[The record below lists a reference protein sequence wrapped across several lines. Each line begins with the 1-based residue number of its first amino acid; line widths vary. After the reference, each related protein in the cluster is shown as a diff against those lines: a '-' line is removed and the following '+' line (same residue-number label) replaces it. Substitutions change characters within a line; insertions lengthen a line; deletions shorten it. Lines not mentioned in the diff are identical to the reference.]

1 MKYITKNIDVILAV
15 CLGLFW
21 LIFIYVSGLGLS
33 PDSTHYMVNAL
44 NMHYAFDFSSFSLSV
59 IPLWPPFYAF
69 LLNLFMFFN
78 VFPAEAAALLS
89 GCSMLILLV
98 IFTLILKKFSQN
110 LLLNTLFVL
119 TLFTLTGFLDSYL
132 FVMSESP
139 FALFLILHIYFLLKH
154 NETQLVK
161 YYVLAAIFV
170 SLATL
175 TRYMGYPLILTFF
188 IYTIYFLVKSGK
200 QKNQYFLWNQ
210 YLLLNSLTYLPI
222 ILYLVRNYMISRTFH
237 GHREPAELSIF
248 QNLHRVVEVF
258 TSDFS
263 IFLLI
268 LLIISLIFYVFL
280 IKNRNQLIINHSL
293 LALSYIFAF
302 IVIYTI
308 MIVYTTSQVIVNPI
322 STRYFSPIYFT
333 FFLFIFIS
341 FNSILRFNSINHI
354 NRKYSVF
361 WQIALYF
368 SILITLLINIQ
379 NYIQLI
385 NKVSNKQD
393 TTAYYS
399 DIGFKFSTTS
409 KNLNEYFDKIFTH
422 QDKLYVSFLSHN
434 EYVVEGSFFFRYFL
448 TDQKFRHFSFK
459 EVKNYWWTNFT
470 ISFSKDD
477 RNKTLHYVKVASYI
491 KGGKSFVKEIR
502 QTLSEEKID
511 LLKLIVDKRWQ
522 NKKLSRFSTKRVQI
536 TLEKK
541 IEPYLIYSVSRLH
554 KVHNLPSI
562 STF

>member
-1 MKYITKNIDVILAV
+1 MEYITRNIDVILAV

-21 LIFIYVSGLGLS
+21 SIFIYACGLGFS
-33 PDSTHYMVNAL
+33 PDSTHYMANAL
-44 NMHYAFDFSSFSLSV
+44 NMHHAFDFSNFSLTV

-89 GCSMLILLV
+89 GFSMLLLLV
-98 IFTLILKKFSQN
+98 ILTLILKKFSKN
-110 LLLNTLFVL
+110 LLLNILFLL

-139 FALFLILHIYFLLKH
+139 FALFLILHVYFLVKH
-154 NETQLVK
+154 NETQQVK

-175 TRYMGYPLILTFF
+175 TRYMGYSLIVTFF
-188 IYTIYFLVKSGK
+188 IYTIYFLVKLSK
-200 QKNQYFLWNQ
+200 QKNTSKNQYLLWNQ

-222 ILYLVRNYMISRTFH
+222 ILYLIRNYFISRTFH
-237 GHREPAELSIF
+237 GNREPAELSIF

-263 IFLLI
+263 VFLLI
-268 LLIISLIFYVFL
+268 LLLISLIFYVFI
-280 IKNRNQLIINHSL
+280 IKNRKQLAINHSL

-308 MIVYTTSQVIVNPI
+308 MLVYTTSQVIVNPI
-322 STRYFSPIYFT
+322 STRYFSPIYFA

-341 FNSILRFNSINHI
+341 FNSILRLLSVNHI
-354 NRKYSVF
+354 NKKYYHF
-361 WQIALYF
+361 WQIVLYLF
-368 SILITLLINIQ
+368 ISITLIINIK
-379 NYIQLI
+379 NYAQLI
-385 NKVSNKQD
+385 NNISHKQEA
-393 TTAYYS
+393 TAYYS
-399 DIGFKFSTTS
+399 DIGFKLSTTS

-434 EYVVEGSFFFRYFL
+434 EYVVEGTFFFRPFV
-448 TDQKFRHFSFK
+448 TSSKFSHFSFK
-459 EVKNYWWTNFT
+459 NVKNHWWTNFT
-470 ISFSKDD
+470 ISFSSNNQ
-477 RNKTLHYVKVASYI
+477 NKTLHYVKMDSYL
-491 KGGKSFVKEIR
+491 KGGKLFVKAIR
-502 QTLSEEKID
+502 HTLSKEKID
-511 LLKLIVDKRWQ
+511 SLKLIADKRWQ
-522 NKKLSRFSTKRVQI
+522 NKRLSRFSTKRVQI

-541 IEPYLIYSVSRLH
+541 IEPYLIYQVAI
-554 KVHNLPSI
+554 KP
-562 STF
+562 